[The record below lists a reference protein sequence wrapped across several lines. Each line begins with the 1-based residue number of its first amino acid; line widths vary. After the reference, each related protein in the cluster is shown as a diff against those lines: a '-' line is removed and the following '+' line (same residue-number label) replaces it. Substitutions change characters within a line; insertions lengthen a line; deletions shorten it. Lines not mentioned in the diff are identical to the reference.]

1 MVTLESSVGN
11 YITLKNKRYS
21 YFAGNNYLGLANHPA
36 LTEEAVRALKTYGV
50 NFSASRQTTGTSALH
65 LELEKLLAEFKNSGD
80 AITFATGYLGNMLLF
95 RALENR
101 YSAIIA
107 DSMAHPSI
115 IDGIPGNV
123 SNVRFY
129 NHCNIDHLEDQLKK
143 LSKHRPLIITDGIFA
158 LTGEIAPLDRIY
170 YLAQKY
176 NAILV
181 VDDAHSTGV
190 LGKNGRGTLEYF
202 NMEGA
207 DNIFQSETMS
217 KAFGAYGGFISADKE
232 IIHKIRTGS
241 TFYSAST
248 ALPPPVVAAG
258 IAAVKLIKQHPEL
271 RNRLLENACLVRT
284 GVKEVGFSTTSDNTP
299 IIPIFFNRPESAKS
313 LSEFL
318 EKNFIIAPSVDYP
331 VKTDKFIVRITVSAN
346 HTEEQIG
353 QLLIFL
359 KNWRDSHGED
369 HAKTIL
375 LK

>member
-36 LTEEAVRALKTYGV
+36 LTEEAVRALKKYGI
-50 NFSASRQTTGTSALH
+50 NFAASRQTTGTSALH

-202 NMEGA
+202 NLEGA

-232 IIHKIRTGS
+232 IIHKIRSGS
-241 TFYSAST
+241 TFYGAST
-248 ALPPPVVAAG
+248 ALPPPIVAAG
-258 IAAVKLIKQHPEL
+258 IAAVKWVKQHPEL
-271 RNRLLENACLVRT
+271 RDRLLENARLVRS
-284 GVKEVGFSTTSDNTP
+284 GVKEAGFSTAGDNTP
-299 IIPIFFNRPESAKS
+299 IIPVLFKHQENAKS
-313 LSEFL
+313 LSGFL
-318 EKNFIIAPSVDYP
+318 EKNLIIAPSVDYP
-331 VKTDKFIVRITVSAN
+331 VKTDKFIVRITVSVN
-346 HTEEQIG
+346 HTEEQMNN
-353 QLLIFL
+353 LLYVL
-359 KNWRDSHGED
+359 KKWRDKNSPEGY
-369 HAKTIL
+369 
-375 LK
+375 